1 MKKKLYQQS
10 IELTNGPITSGLI
23 RKFAESPIS
32 RRFIP
37 GYIKTYK
44 IDTDDIENPLE
55 SFPTLHNFFVRTLK
69 PESRTIASAE
79 VVSPVDAKI
88 EIAGDLHKG
97 IQFLVKDQHYSL
109 SDLLGNKELAELYQ
123 DGKYIVLYLSPADY
137 HRIHSPAN
145 GKVIKQYVLG
155 KKSYPVNEWGLSFGK
170 APLSGNY
177 RMISELQTEAGRMLA
192 VKVGAMFVN
201 SIQLTNFK
209 DGWAKGE
216 EIAYFSFGSTV
227 VLFFEKDS
235 LEFDGNVRAG
245 NRIYMGEALAHMV

>member
-10 IELTNGPITSGLI
+10 IELTNGPITSGLV
-23 RKFAESPIS
+23 RQFAESALS

-44 IDTDDIENPLE
+44 IETEDIENPLA
-55 SFPTLHNFFVRTLK
+55 SFPTLHDFFIRTLK
-69 PESRTIASAE
+69 PESRPLAAAE

-97 IQFLVKDQHYSL
+97 IQFLVKNQHYSL
-109 SDLLGNKELAELYQ
+109 AHLLGNNELADRYQ
-123 DGKYIVLYLSPADY
+123 GGKYVVLYLSPADY

-145 GKVIKQYVLG
+145 GKVIKQFILG
-155 KKSYPVNEWGLSFGK
+155 KKSYPVNDWGLSFGK
-170 APLSGNY
+170 SPLSGNY
-177 RMISELQTEAGRMLA
+177 RLISELQTEFGRMLV

-201 SIQLTNFK
+201 SIQLTNFT
-209 DGWAKGE
+209 DAWAKGE

-227 VLFFEKDS
+227 VLFFEKNS
-235 LEFDGNVRAG
+235 LEFNENVRAG
-245 NRIYMGEALAHMV
+245 KRVNMGEALAHMV